1 MNVWEKRLITAIK
14 KACAA
19 NGAQTLYDGQRLC
32 ALIESADPE
41 LAQQREYKNFR
52 ALVRCGGNTLLA
64 QSAHAPRAELQ
75 KNIETLGRSMGK
87 GYAIDR
93 VSGERS
99 CALYLTAVT
108 GDESYI
114 RALDAAPEN
123 TTTPQPTP
131 RPAPTL
137 QQTQQQ
143 RPTPTPAPQ
152 PTPRPKPQPTPQPT
166 PTPAPQPQPTP
177 QPTQN
182 TPPAKK
188 SSRLIGILV
197 SVAVVLIAAA
207 LGTSTGRALV
217 GGLFGGDKLAG
228 TTWRGE
234 LNITKEIA
242 AELDETVAK
251 EFADMDDIPTD
262 SLPQF
267 SDYCGAIKVVADL
280 SFSDDGAISMT
291 INETALRNTA
301 REAIGEPTAQWMLD
315 CLKAISREM
324 GADLEEMGY
333 SDDDI
338 LLMTVGMTKDE
349 LTVYVGDY
357 MDEYVGD
364 ALKEAADDVTVS
376 AYYKVRGGKI
386 YILNTPNQS
395 VSNSPYYTFTLKD
408 STLVLETAVGLDEGA
423 ENVYPLTLT
432 KVG

>member
-64 QSAHAPRAELQ
+64 HSAHAPRAELQ

-123 TTTPQPTP
+123 KNDHTPQPTP
-131 RPAPTL
+131 RPAPTPAP

-152 PTPRPKPQPTPQPT
+152 PQP
-166 PTPAPQPQPTP
+166 A
-177 QPTQN
+177 QN
-182 TPPAKK
+182 TAPAKK
-188 SSRLIGILV
+188 SSRLIGVLV
-197 SVAVVLIAAA
+197 SVVVVLIAAA

-349 LTVYVGDY
+349 LTDYVGDY

-364 ALKEAADDVTVS
+364 ALKEAADDVAVS

>member
-64 QSAHAPRAELQ
+64 QSVHAPRAELQ

-114 RALDAAPEN
+114 RALDAAAEN
-123 TTTPQPTP
+123 KNDHTPQPTP
-131 RPAPTL
+131 RPAPTPAP

-152 PTPRPKPQPTPQPT
+152 PQPTPQP
-166 PTPAPQPQPTP
+166 A
-177 QPTQN
+177 QN
-182 TPPAKK
+182 TAPAKK
-188 SSRLIGILV
+188 SSRLIGVLV
-197 SVAVVLIAAA
+197 SVVVVLIAAA

-234 LNITKEIA
+234 LNITEEIA
-242 AELDETVAK
+242 AEIDETVAK

-395 VSNSPYYTFTLKD
+395 VSNSPYYTYTLKD

>member
-123 TTTPQPTP
+123 KNDHTPQPTP
-131 RPAPTL
+131 RPAPTPAP
-137 QQTQQQ
+137 QQTQKQ
-143 RPTPTPAPQ
+143 R
-152 PTPRPKPQPTPQPT
+152 PT

-177 QPTQN
+177 QPVQN

-251 EFADMDDIPTD
+251 EFADMDGIPTD

-280 SFSDDGAISMT
+280 SFSDGGAISMT

-338 LLMTVGMTKDE
+338 LLMTMGMTKDE
-349 LTVYVGDY
+349 LTDYVGDY

-386 YILNTPNQS
+386 YILNTPKQS

>member
-123 TTTPQPTP
+123 KNDHTPQPTP
-131 RPAPTL
+131 RPAPTPAP

-152 PTPRPKPQPTPQPT
+152 PQPTLQPV
-166 PTPAPQPQPTP
+166 
-177 QPTQN
+177 QN

-188 SSRLIGILV
+188 SSRLIGVLV

-207 LGTSTGRALV
+207 IGTGTGRALV

-267 SDYCGAIKVVADL
+267 SDYCGTIKVVADL

>member
-64 QSAHAPRAELQ
+64 QSVHAPRAELQ

-123 TTTPQPTP
+123 KNDHTPQPTP
-131 RPAPTL
+131 RPAPTPAP

-152 PTPRPKPQPTPQPT
+152 PQPTPQP
-166 PTPAPQPQPTP
+166 A
-177 QPTQN
+177 QN
-182 TPPAKK
+182 TPPAKNN
-188 SSRLIGILV
+188 SRLIGVLV
-197 SVAVVLIAAA
+197 SVVVVLIAAA

-338 LLMTVGMTKDE
+338 LLMTVGMTKEE
-349 LTVYVGDY
+349 LTDYVGDY

-395 VSNSPYYTFTLKD
+395 VSNSPYYTYTLKD

>member
-123 TTTPQPTP
+123 KNDHTPQPTP
-131 RPAPTL
+131 RPAPTPAP

-152 PTPRPKPQPTPQPT
+152 PQPTPQP
-166 PTPAPQPQPTP
+166 A
-177 QPTQN
+177 QN
-182 TPPAKK
+182 TAPAKK
-188 SSRLIGILV
+188 SSRLIGVLV
-197 SVAVVLIAAA
+197 SVVVVLIAAA

-251 EFADMDDIPTD
+251 EFADMDGIPTD

-349 LTVYVGDY
+349 LTDYVGDY

-386 YILNTPNQS
+386 YILNTPNQN

>member
-114 RALDAAPEN
+114 RALDGAPSPSPA
-123 TTTPQPTP
+123 PQPTP
-131 RPAPTL
+131 

-152 PTPRPKPQPTPQPT
+152 PQPTPQP
-166 PTPAPQPQPTP
+166 A
-177 QPTQN
+177 QN
-182 TPPAKK
+182 TAPAKK

-207 LGTSTGRALV
+207 IGTGTGRALV

-228 TTWRGE
+228 TTWHGE
-234 LNITKEIA
+234 LDITKEIA

-251 EFADMDDIPTD
+251 EFADMDGIPTD

-291 INETALRNTA
+291 VNETALRNTA

-408 STLVLETAVGLDEGA
+408 STLVLETTVGLDEGA

>member
-64 QSAHAPRAELQ
+64 KSAHAPRAELQ

-114 RALDAAPEN
+114 RALDAAAEN
-123 TTTPQPTP
+123 KNDHTPQPTP
-131 RPAPTL
+131 RPAPTPAP

-152 PTPRPKPQPTPQPT
+152 PQPTPQP
-166 PTPAPQPQPTP
+166 A
-177 QPTQN
+177 QN
-182 TPPAKK
+182 TAPAKK
-188 SSRLIGILV
+188 SSRLIGVLV
-197 SVAVVLIAAA
+197 SVVVVLIAAA

-234 LNITKEIA
+234 LNITEEIA
-242 AELDETVAK
+242 AEIDETVAK

-291 INETALRNTA
+291 INETELRNTA

-324 GADLEEMGY
+324 GADLEEMGC

-386 YILNTPNQS
+386 YILNTPDQS

>member
-93 VSGERS
+93 ASGERS

-123 TTTPQPTP
+123 KNDHTPQPTP
-131 RPAPTL
+131 RPAPTPAP

-152 PTPRPKPQPTPQPT
+152 PQPTPQP
-166 PTPAPQPQPTP
+166 A
-177 QPTQN
+177 QN

-188 SSRLIGILV
+188 SSRLIGVLV
-197 SVAVVLIAAA
+197 SVVVVLIAAA

-251 EFADMDDIPTD
+251 EFADMDGIPTD

-349 LTVYVGDY
+349 LTDYVGDY

>member
-123 TTTPQPTP
+123 KNDHTPQPTP
-131 RPAPTL
+131 RPAPTPAP

-152 PTPRPKPQPTPQPT
+152 PQP
-166 PTPAPQPQPTP
+166 A
-177 QPTQN
+177 QN

-188 SSRLIGILV
+188 SSRLIGVLV
-197 SVAVVLIAAA
+197 SVVVVLIAAA

-291 INETALRNTA
+291 INETELRNTA

-349 LTVYVGDY
+349 LTDYVGDY

-395 VSNSPYYTFTLKD
+395 VSNSPYYTYTLKN

>member
-123 TTTPQPTP
+123 KNDHTPQPTP
-131 RPAPTL
+131 RPAPT
-137 QQTQQQ
+137 
-143 RPTPTPAPQ
+143 
-152 PTPRPKPQPTPQPT
+152 
-166 PTPAPQPQPTP
+166 PAPQPQPA
-177 QPTQN
+177 QN

-188 SSRLIGILV
+188 SSRLIGVLV
-197 SVAVVLIAAA
+197 SVVVVLIAAA

-251 EFADMDDIPTD
+251 EFADMDGIPTD

-349 LTVYVGDY
+349 LTDYVGDY

-364 ALKEAADDVTVS
+364 ALKEAADDVAVS

>member
-123 TTTPQPTP
+123 KNDHTPQPTP
-131 RPAPTL
+131 RPAPTPAP

-152 PTPRPKPQPTPQPT
+152 PQPTLQPV
-166 PTPAPQPQPTP
+166 
-177 QPTQN
+177 QN

-188 SSRLIGILV
+188 SSRLIGVLV

-207 LGTSTGRALV
+207 IGTGTGRALV

>member
-114 RALDAAPEN
+114 RALGAAPEN
-123 TTTPQPTP
+123 KNDHTSQPTP
-131 RPAPTL
+131 RPAPTPAP

-152 PTPRPKPQPTPQPT
+152 PQPTPQP
-166 PTPAPQPQPTP
+166 A
-177 QPTQN
+177 QN

-188 SSRLIGILV
+188 SSRLIGVLV
-197 SVAVVLIAAA
+197 SVVVVLIAAA

-251 EFADMDDIPTD
+251 EFADMDGIPTD

-349 LTVYVGDY
+349 LTNYVGDY

-395 VSNSPYYTFTLKD
+395 VSNSPYYTYTLKD

>member
-123 TTTPQPTP
+123 KNDHTPQPTP
-131 RPAPTL
+131 RPAPTPAP

-152 PTPRPKPQPTPQPT
+152 PQP
-166 PTPAPQPQPTP
+166 A
-177 QPTQN
+177 QN

-188 SSRLIGILV
+188 SSRLIGVLV
-197 SVAVVLIAAA
+197 SVVVVLIAAA

-242 AELDETVAK
+242 AELDETVTK
-251 EFADMDDIPTD
+251 EFADMDGISAD

-349 LTVYVGDY
+349 LTDYVGDY

-376 AYYKVRGGKI
+376 AYYKVRGGKM

>member
-123 TTTPQPTP
+123 KNDHTPQPTP
-131 RPAPTL
+131 RPAPTPAP

-152 PTPRPKPQPTPQPT
+152 PQPTPQPQ
-166 PTPAPQPQPTP
+166 PQPQ
-177 QPTQN
+177 
-182 TPPAKK
+182 PAKK

-197 SVAVVLIAAA
+197 SVVVVLIAAA
-207 LGTSTGRALV
+207 LGTGTGRALV

-423 ENVYPLTLT
+423 EDVYPLTLT

>member
-123 TTTPQPTP
+123 KNDHTPQPTP
-131 RPAPTL
+131 RPAPTPAP

-143 RPTPTPAPQ
+143 RPTPTPAS
-152 PTPRPKPQPTPQPT
+152 
-166 PTPAPQPQPTP
+166 QPQPA
-177 QPTQN
+177 QN
-182 TPPAKK
+182 TAPAKK
-188 SSRLIGILV
+188 SSRLIGVLV
-197 SVAVVLIAAA
+197 SVVVVLIAAA

-251 EFADMDDIPTD
+251 EFADMDGIPTD

-349 LTVYVGDY
+349 LTDYVGDY

>member
-1 MNVWEKRLITAIK
+1 MNAWEKRLITAIK

-123 TTTPQPTP
+123 KNDHTPQPTP
-131 RPAPTL
+131 RPAPTPAP

-152 PTPRPKPQPTPQPT
+152 PQ
-166 PTPAPQPQPTP
+166 PQPQPA
-177 QPTQN
+177 QN

-188 SSRLIGILV
+188 SSRLIGVLV
-197 SVAVVLIAAA
+197 SVVVVLIAAA

-324 GADLEEMGY
+324 GADLEKMGY

>member
-123 TTTPQPTP
+123 KNDHTPQPTP
-131 RPAPTL
+131 RPAPTPAP

-152 PTPRPKPQPTPQPT
+152 PQP
-166 PTPAPQPQPTP
+166 A
-177 QPTQN
+177 QN

-188 SSRLIGILV
+188 SSRLIGVLV
-197 SVAVVLIAAA
+197 SVVVVLIAAA

-251 EFADMDDIPTD
+251 EFADMDGIPTD

-349 LTVYVGDY
+349 LTDYVGDY

>member
-123 TTTPQPTP
+123 KNDHTPQPTP
-131 RPAPTL
+131 RPAPTPAP

-152 PTPRPKPQPTPQPT
+152 PQP
-166 PTPAPQPQPTP
+166 A
-177 QPTQN
+177 QN
-182 TPPAKK
+182 TAPAKK
-188 SSRLIGILV
+188 SSRLIGVLV
-197 SVAVVLIAAA
+197 SVVVVLIAAA

-349 LTVYVGDY
+349 LTDYVGDY

-386 YILNTPNQS
+386 YILNTPDQS
-395 VSNSPYYTFTLKD
+395 VSNSPYYTYTLKD

-423 ENVYPLTLT
+423 ENVYPITLT

>member
-123 TTTPQPTP
+123 KNDHTPQPTP
-131 RPAPTL
+131 RPAPTPAP
-137 QQTQQQ
+137 QQTQQP
-143 RPTPTPAPQ
+143 RPAPTPAPQ
-152 PTPRPKPQPTPQPT
+152 
-166 PTPAPQPQPTP
+166 PQPQPTP
-177 QPTQN
+177 QPTPQ
-182 TPPAKK
+182 PQPAKK

-197 SVAVVLIAAA
+197 SVVVVLIAAA
-207 LGTSTGRALV
+207 IGTGTGRALV

-251 EFADMDDIPTD
+251 EFADMDGIPTD

-349 LTVYVGDY
+349 LTDYVGDY

-386 YILNTPNQS
+386 YILNTSDQS

-423 ENVYPLTLT
+423 EDVYPLTLT

>member
-114 RALDAAPEN
+114 RALGAAPEN
-123 TTTPQPTP
+123 KNDHTSQPTP
-131 RPAPTL
+131 RPAPTPAP

-152 PTPRPKPQPTPQPT
+152 PQPTPQP
-166 PTPAPQPQPTP
+166 A
-177 QPTQN
+177 QN

-188 SSRLIGILV
+188 SSRLIGVLV
-197 SVAVVLIAAA
+197 SVVVVLIAAA

-251 EFADMDDIPTD
+251 EFADMDGIPTD

-349 LTVYVGDY
+349 LTNYVGDY

-364 ALKEAADDVTVS
+364 ALKEAADDVAVS

-395 VSNSPYYTFTLKD
+395 VSNSPYYTYTLKD

>member
-114 RALDAAPEN
+114 RALGAAPEN
-123 TTTPQPTP
+123 KNDHTPQPTP
-131 RPAPTL
+131 RPAPTPTP

-143 RPTPTPAPQ
+143 RPTPTP
-152 PTPRPKPQPTPQPT
+152 T
-166 PTPAPQPQPTP
+166 PQPQPTP
-177 QPTQN
+177 QPAQN
-182 TPPAKK
+182 TAPAKK
-188 SSRLIGILV
+188 SSRLIGVLV
-197 SVAVVLIAAA
+197 SIVVVIIAAA

-234 LNITKEIA
+234 LNITEEIA

-395 VSNSPYYTFTLKD
+395 VSNSPYYTYTLKD

>member
-123 TTTPQPTP
+123 KNDHTPQSTP
-131 RPAPTL
+131 RPAPTPAP

-152 PTPRPKPQPTPQPT
+152 PQP
-166 PTPAPQPQPTP
+166 A
-177 QPTQN
+177 QN

-188 SSRLIGILV
+188 SSRLIGVLV
-197 SVAVVLIAAA
+197 SVVVVLIAAA

-251 EFADMDDIPTD
+251 EFADMDGIPTD

-349 LTVYVGDY
+349 LTDYVGDY

>member
-123 TTTPQPTP
+123 KNDHTPQPTP
-131 RPAPTL
+131 RPA
-137 QQTQQQ
+137 
-143 RPTPTPAPQ
+143 
-152 PTPRPKPQPTPQPT
+152 

-177 QPTQN
+177 QPQS
-182 TPPAKK
+182 TPQPTPQPQPAKK

-197 SVAVVLIAAA
+197 SVVVVLIAAA
-207 LGTSTGRALV
+207 LGTGTGRALV

-251 EFADMDDIPTD
+251 EFADMDGIPTD

-349 LTVYVGDY
+349 LTDYVGDY

-395 VSNSPYYTFTLKD
+395 VSNSPYYTYTLKD

>member
-123 TTTPQPTP
+123 KNDHTPQPTP
-131 RPAPTL
+131 RPA
-137 QQTQQQ
+137 
-143 RPTPTPAPQ
+143 
-152 PTPRPKPQPTPQPT
+152 

-177 QPTQN
+177 QPTPQ
-182 TPPAKK
+182 PQPAKK
-188 SSRLIGILV
+188 SSRLVGILV

-207 LGTSTGRALV
+207 IGTGTGRALV

-234 LNITKEIA
+234 VNITKEIA

-251 EFADMDDIPTD
+251 EFTDMDDIPTD

>member
-123 TTTPQPTP
+123 KNDHTPQPTP
-131 RPAPTL
+131 RPAPT
-137 QQTQQQ
+137 
-143 RPTPTPAPQ
+143 PAPQ
-152 PTPRPKPQPTPQPT
+152 PTPT
-166 PTPAPQPQPTP
+166 PQPQPTP
-177 QPTQN
+177 QPTPQ
-182 TPPAKK
+182 PQPAKK
-188 SSRLIGILV
+188 SSRLVGILV

-207 LGTSTGRALV
+207 IGTGTGRALV

-324 GADLEEMGY
+324 GADLEKMGY

-423 ENVYPLTLT
+423 EDVYPLTLT

>member
-1 MNVWEKRLITAIK
+1 MNAWEKRLITAIK

-123 TTTPQPTP
+123 KNDHTPQPTP
-131 RPAPTL
+131 RPAPTPAP

-152 PTPRPKPQPTPQPT
+152 PQPTPQP
-166 PTPAPQPQPTP
+166 A
-177 QPTQN
+177 QN
-182 TPPAKK
+182 TAPAKK

-207 LGTSTGRALV
+207 IGTGTGRALV

>member
-123 TTTPQPTP
+123 KNDHTPQPTP
-131 RPAPTL
+131 RPAPTPAP

-152 PTPRPKPQPTPQPT
+152 PQPTPQP
-166 PTPAPQPQPTP
+166 A
-177 QPTQN
+177 QN

-188 SSRLIGILV
+188 SSRLIGVLV
-197 SVAVVLIAAA
+197 SVVVVLIAAA

-251 EFADMDDIPTD
+251 EFADMDGISAD

-349 LTVYVGDY
+349 LTDYVGDY

>member
-123 TTTPQPTP
+123 KNDHTPQPTP
-131 RPAPTL
+131 RPAPTPAP

-143 RPTPTPAPQ
+143 RPTH
-152 PTPRPKPQPTPQPT
+152 
-166 PTPAPQPQPTP
+166 TPAPQPQPA
-177 QPTQN
+177 QN

-188 SSRLIGILV
+188 SSRLIGVLV
-197 SVAVVLIAAA
+197 SVVVVLIAAA

-364 ALKEAADDVTVS
+364 ALKEAADDVAVS

-395 VSNSPYYTFTLKD
+395 VSNSPYYTYTLKD

>member
-64 QSAHAPRAELQ
+64 QSAHAPRTELQ

-123 TTTPQPTP
+123 KNDHTPQPTP
-131 RPAPTL
+131 RPAPTPAP

-152 PTPRPKPQPTPQPT
+152 PQP
-166 PTPAPQPQPTP
+166 A
-177 QPTQN
+177 QN

-188 SSRLIGILV
+188 SSRLIGVLV
-197 SVAVVLIAAA
+197 SVVVVLIAAA

-228 TTWRGE
+228 TIWRGE

>member
-123 TTTPQPTP
+123 KNDHTPQPTP
-131 RPAPTL
+131 RPAPTPAP

-152 PTPRPKPQPTPQPT
+152 PQPTPQP
-166 PTPAPQPQPTP
+166 A
-177 QPTQN
+177 QN

-188 SSRLIGILV
+188 SSRLIGVLV
-197 SVAVVLIAAA
+197 SVVVVLIAAA

-251 EFADMDDIPTD
+251 EFADMDGIPTD

>member
-64 QSAHAPRAELQ
+64 QSVHAPRAELQ

-123 TTTPQPTP
+123 KNDHTPQPTP
-131 RPAPTL
+131 RPAPTPAP

-152 PTPRPKPQPTPQPT
+152 PQPTPQP
-166 PTPAPQPQPTP
+166 A
-177 QPTQN
+177 QN

-188 SSRLIGILV
+188 SSRLVGILV
-197 SVAVVLIAAA
+197 SVVVVLIAAA

-251 EFADMDDIPTD
+251 EFADMDGIPTD

-349 LTVYVGDY
+349 LTDYVGDY

-395 VSNSPYYTFTLKD
+395 VSNSPYYTFTLKN

>member
-123 TTTPQPTP
+123 KNDHTPQPTP
-131 RPAPTL
+131 RPAPTPAP

-152 PTPRPKPQPTPQPT
+152 PQPTPQP
-166 PTPAPQPQPTP
+166 A
-177 QPTQN
+177 QN
-182 TPPAKK
+182 TAPAKK

-197 SVAVVLIAAA
+197 SVVVVLIAAA

-251 EFADMDDIPTD
+251 EFADMDGIPTD

-364 ALKEAADDVTVS
+364 ALKEAADDVAVS

-395 VSNSPYYTFTLKD
+395 VSNSPYYTYTLKD

>member
-114 RALDAAPEN
+114 RALDGAPSPSPA
-123 TTTPQPTP
+123 PQPTP
-131 RPAPTL
+131 RPAP
-137 QQTQQQ
+137 
-143 RPTPTPAPQ
+143 Q
-152 PTPRPKPQPTPQPT
+152 PTPRPT

-207 LGTSTGRALV
+207 IGTGTGRALV

-386 YILNTPNQS
+386 YILNTPDQS

>member
-1 MNVWEKRLITAIK
+1 MNRYEQAFVSAVKQITKSDAAHAASDARWLLGMVMDAAPQVIGQSEYKMFTSLLSCNGNRILAEATRKPAAARDAEVERLV
-14 KACAA
+14 
-19 NGAQTLYDGQRLC
+19 QRLQSDFLLDE
-32 ALIESADPE
+32 ASA
-41 LAQQREYKNFR
+41 RR
-52 ALVRCGGNTLLA
+52 
-64 QSAHAPRAELQ
+64 
-75 KNIETLGRSMGK
+75 I
-87 GYAIDR
+87 
-93 VSGERS
+93 
-99 CALYLTAVT
+99 CALYLAGIT

-114 RALDAAPEN
+114 RALDSAGNKTNPAPQN
-123 TTTPQPTP
+123 APKPKQRPQPQQ
-131 RPAPTL
+131 RPAPSPATA
-137 QQTQQQ
+137 Q
-143 RPTPTPAPQ
+143 PTPAPKQ
-152 PTPRPKPQPTPQPT
+152 SPAPAPVPWPQKTPQP
-166 PTPAPQPQPTP
+166 A
-177 QPTQN
+177 QN

-188 SSRLIGILV
+188 SSRLIGVLV
-197 SVAVVLIAAA
+197 SVVVVLIAAA

-251 EFADMDDIPTD
+251 EFADMDGISAD

-349 LTVYVGDY
+349 LTDYVGDY

-395 VSNSPYYTFTLKD
+395 VSNSPYYTYTLKD

>member
-64 QSAHAPRAELQ
+64 QSVHAPRAELQ

-123 TTTPQPTP
+123 KNDHTPQPTP
-131 RPAPTL
+131 RPAPT
-137 QQTQQQ
+137 
-143 RPTPTPAPQ
+143 PAPQ
-152 PTPRPKPQPTPQPT
+152 PTPT
-166 PTPAPQPQPTP
+166 PQPQPTP
-177 QPTQN
+177 QPTPQ
-182 TPPAKK
+182 PQPAKK

-207 LGTSTGRALV
+207 IGTGTGRALV

-234 LNITKEIA
+234 VDITDEIA

-338 LLMTVGMTKDE
+338 LLMTVGMIKDE
-349 LTVYVGDY
+349 LTDYVGDY

-423 ENVYPLTLT
+423 EDVYPLTLT

>member
-64 QSAHAPRAELQ
+64 QSVHAPRAELQ

-123 TTTPQPTP
+123 KNDHTPQPTP
-131 RPAPTL
+131 RPAPTPAP

-152 PTPRPKPQPTPQPT
+152 PQPTPQP
-166 PTPAPQPQPTP
+166 A
-177 QPTQN
+177 QN
-182 TPPAKK
+182 TAPAKK
-188 SSRLIGILV
+188 SSRLIGVLV

-251 EFADMDDIPTD
+251 EFADMDGIPTD

-338 LLMTVGMTKDE
+338 LLMTMGMTKDE
-349 LTVYVGDY
+349 LTDYVGDY

-395 VSNSPYYTFTLKD
+395 VSNSPYYTYTLKD

>member
-123 TTTPQPTP
+123 KNDHTPQPTP
-131 RPAPTL
+131 RPA
-137 QQTQQQ
+137 
-143 RPTPTPAPQ
+143 
-152 PTPRPKPQPTPQPT
+152 

-177 QPTQN
+177 QPQPQPTPQPAQN

-188 SSRLIGILV
+188 SSRLIGVLV
-197 SVAVVLIAAA
+197 SVMVVLIAAA

-217 GGLFGGDKLAG
+217 GGLFDGDKLAG

-349 LTVYVGDY
+349 LTDYVGDY

>member
-64 QSAHAPRAELQ
+64 HSAHAPRAELQ

-123 TTTPQPTP
+123 KNDHTPQPTP
-131 RPAPTL
+131 RPAPTPAP

-152 PTPRPKPQPTPQPT
+152 PQP
-166 PTPAPQPQPTP
+166 A
-177 QPTQN
+177 QN
-182 TPPAKK
+182 TAPAKK
-188 SSRLIGILV
+188 SSRLIGVLV
-197 SVAVVLIAAA
+197 SVVVVLIAAA

-217 GGLFGGDKLAG
+217 DGLFGGDKLAG

-349 LTVYVGDY
+349 LTDYVGDY

-364 ALKEAADDVTVS
+364 ALKEAADDVAVS

-395 VSNSPYYTFTLKD
+395 VSNSPYYTYTLKD

>member
-64 QSAHAPRAELQ
+64 QSVHAPRAELQ

-123 TTTPQPTP
+123 KNDHTPQPTP
-131 RPAPTL
+131 RPAPTPAP

-152 PTPRPKPQPTPQPT
+152 PQP
-166 PTPAPQPQPTP
+166 A
-177 QPTQN
+177 QN

-188 SSRLIGILV
+188 SSRLIGVLV
-197 SVAVVLIAAA
+197 SVVVVLIAAA

-251 EFADMDDIPTD
+251 EFADMDGIPTD

-386 YILNTPNQS
+386 YILNTPDQS
-395 VSNSPYYTFTLKD
+395 ISNSPYYTFTLKD